1 MALQKA
7 ANAQFL
13 LQNKSQV
20 LSADLL
26 TAAPAAGSQTS
37 ASSPGRRSP
46 GCPSRCLLH
55 RKQKGT
61 PPS

>member
-20 LSADLL
+20 LSADL